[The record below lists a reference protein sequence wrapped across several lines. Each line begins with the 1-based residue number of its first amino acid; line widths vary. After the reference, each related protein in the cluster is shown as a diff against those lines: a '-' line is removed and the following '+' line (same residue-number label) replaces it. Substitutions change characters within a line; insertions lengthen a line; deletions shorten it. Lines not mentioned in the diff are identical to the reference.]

1 MTMQIDSRRTIGGI
15 SVLQLRR
22 FFRHVVAHH
31 HDSFDREWLLSYLK
45 LSEPQ
50 ADRLLEALAS
60 QSFISFEVGIRF
72 THQATT
78 SCGLAALSA

>member
-1 MTMQIDSRRTIGGI
+1 MTVQIDSRRTIGGI
-15 SVLQLRR
+15 SVLHLRR

-31 HDSFDREWLLSYLK
+31 HNSFDREWLRSYLK

-60 QSFISFEVGIRF
+60 QSFISFDSSQQRLQYQL
-72 THQATT
+72 T
-78 SCGLAALSA
+78 GLMNLCAG